1 MCLANSIIRNRSF
14 EPKDTTTKN
23 SYMQKIKE
31 QAFKS
36 LVSYKVLEKLKEGK
50 SIEEIFSLIAETA
63 LNGLQPFRRQIDVP
77 VVVSQKVNLDR
88 IASQNTSKE
97 CVVAALEELNDV
109 ISEDISSLIQKMKDY
124 EINS

>member
-1 MCLANSIIRNRSF
+1 
-14 EPKDTTTKN
+14 
-23 SYMQKIKE
+23 MQKIKE